1 MKHPATRDFY
11 VLKSLL
17 SALRSSHAKPR
28 PTAVDDLDKVKQK
41 LRDAVRYSL
50 ADISKRAG
58 TNSELQDDQPSL
70 VPDDRNLLKLVLEAA
85 DAIPGPME
93 PLELPKGGVLENLS
107 ISLARS
113 DTSLAWALRKL
124 LLKNNPSMY
133 DNAAIVD
140 QLAGTLGVEVKVAV
154 DDFIG
159 LFMEIREP
167 KDEAD
172 LVSLCLSRCRSA
184 LSAGSLLAVQHVLEH
199 IPGKPPHDLLAT
211 TKWLISVIA
220 LHGTTP
226 AEERTFDAPQ
236 IFKDATLLL
245 PQARSL
251 EHFKLV
257 VEIMTT
263 LLDRHSGA
271 MTQFGIE
278 SALNVVAEVVSLNG
292 PHINN
297 DKTEGEIFEGL
308 YKLVATIIRRHRRR
322 LDGHFPVLVAT
333 LQSLLRVVLADP
345 LARVTSSPL
354 TKSSASSASSQ
365 PPPWLTSRLRAR
377 HAARFARLLTL
388 VCEPSAAAVA
398 RSWGSASATASAT
411 TTTLLD
417 SATDAA
423 KRTAGQDM
431 FHVVE
436 LYVKLQLEVAVPQ
449 DMRKALEPGIYSVL
463 NITPE
468 GCRRVMN
475 ESLDVNGRAVFR
487 ELFATYK
494 KFGRW
499 SGV

>member
-1 MKHPATRDFY
+1 
-11 VLKSLL
+11 
-17 SALRSSHAKPR
+17 
-28 PTAVDDLDKVKQK
+28 
-41 LRDAVRYSL
+41 
-50 ADISKRAG
+50 
-58 TNSELQDDQPSL
+58 
-70 VPDDRNLLKLVLEAA
+70 
-85 DAIPGPME
+85 
-93 PLELPKGGVLENLS
+93 
-107 ISLARS
+107 
-113 DTSLAWALRKL
+113 
-124 LLKNNPSMY
+124 
-133 DNAAIVD
+133 
-140 QLAGTLGVEVKVAV
+140 
-154 DDFIG
+154 
-159 LFMEIREP
+159 
-167 KDEAD
+167 
-172 LVSLCLSRCRSA
+172 
-184 LSAGSLLAVQHVLEH
+184 
-199 IPGKPPHDLLAT
+199 
-211 TKWLISVIA
+211 
-220 LHGTTP
+220 
-226 AEERTFDAPQ
+226 
-236 IFKDATLLL
+236 
-245 PQARSL
+245 
-251 EHFKLV
+251 
-257 VEIMTT
+257 MTT
-263 LLDRHSGA
+263 LLDRHSGS

-278 SALNVVAEVVSLNG
+278 SALNVVAEVASLNG

-297 DKTEGEIFEGL
+297 DKAEGEIFEGL

-354 TKSSASSASSQ
+354 TKSSTSSQ
-365 PPPWLTSRLRAR
+365 PPPPWLTSRLRAR

-398 RSWGSASATASAT
+398 RSRGPASAAASAT

-449 DMRKALEPGIYSVL
+449 DMRKALEPGIYAVL